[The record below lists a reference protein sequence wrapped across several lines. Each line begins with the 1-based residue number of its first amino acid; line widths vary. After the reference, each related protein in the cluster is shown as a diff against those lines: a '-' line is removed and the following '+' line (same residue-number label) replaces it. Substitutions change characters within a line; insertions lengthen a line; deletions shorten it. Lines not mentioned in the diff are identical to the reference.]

1 MSKAIRMT
9 SEGRKERADL
19 LSRLKVK
26 LMDGIRNIPDL
37 VLNSTETG
45 AQHIVNFSFPG
56 MKAEAMLHMLEE
68 NGYIVSTK
76 SACSSKLSEPSRI
89 LMAMGKGQDAALSG
103 IRISL
108 GEDHT
113 EKDIQELLAVLD
125 LTVRKLR
132 NLKGRG
138 N

>member
-1 MSKAIRMT
+1 MN
-9 SEGRKERADL
+9 
-19 LSRLKVK
+19 
-26 LMDGIRNIPDL
+26 GIRNIPDL
-37 VLNSTETG
+37 VVNSTETG
-45 AQHIVNFSFPG
+45 SPHIVHFSFPG
-56 MKAEAMLHMLEE
+56 MKSEAMLHMLEE
-68 NGYIVSTK
+68 AGYLVSTK

-89 LMAMGKGQDAALSG
+89 LLAMGKDQDVALSG

-108 GEDHT
+108 GEEHT
-113 EKDIQELLAVLD
+113 EKDIEELLAVLD